1 MKVYSSGVFHYIFS
15 EILSILTFYLIL
27 LFKKYFIPEDSE
39 MGGGFCRGRSRGRG
53 RGNLAVR
60 EMRKGNRPTDQNDIA
75 DWGSYMEAKRMK
87 LLDQFY
93 NSEVKK
99 LSSIFEGIAILVN
112 GLTRPSA
119 DELKSIMATHGG
131 EFHMYQSSTT
141 THIIASNLPNV
152 KIKNLGTIPIVKPSW
167 IVDSIAMNKLLDFK
181 KYLLYNNQS
190 RTQPRL
196 EFTILQKP
204 GSYTTPQKSNVDKT
218 DIANDSTKVGVSTLE
233 GSLRNK
239 DQAKIENIS
248 VVDAK
253 SKTITKTAADPN
265 FLQEFYQNSRL
276 HLISTLCA
284 EYKNLVNKMRETS
297 DGYFPGKDKL
307 IAKKAKGPRAF
318 YPATASVVMHIDMDC
333 FFVSVAL
340 RSRPDLRGQPLAIT
354 HARNARLTNEN
365 SNRGAEFRLWEQ
377 LEPEEKVDIGD
388 RDSMSEIAS
397 CSYEARKCGVRNGMF
412 LGQAI
417 KLCPELKTQPYDF
430 EGYKEVSNIL
440 YTTIASYTLDIEA
453 MSCDEMYVDVTKVLK
468 ETGLTVDEWANHIRS
483 EIMEATGCPCST
495 GFGANRLQARLATRK
510 AKPAGQYYLQADDVE
525 AYMADIP
532 LSDLPGVGRV
542 TLSKLSN
549 LGLNTCGDV
558 QMKSLNFIQSVLG
571 KKMGETLKDQA
582 RGIDNRPLNFT
593 HERKSIS
600 ADVNYGIRFKKLEEC
615 YAFLQSLSEEV
626 YNRMTAVNMTARGL
640 TLKLLVRAPEAPVE
654 TAKYLGCGVCES
666 ITKSSTANIVFN
678 ESNVIYREVKALYDK
693 IDPPFVDLRGVG
705 IQMTKLEKS
714 APVNSVLSNFL
725 KQNDKKE
732 NRVISTEKDT
742 SKDQGLEP
750 KKTLAIDVT
759 PTLKGAGKKTVQQSK
774 RGRPKGSKVRNTERH
789 NPNIIGDYF
798 GKSKVG
804 SQQGKRKQQLQQNLA
819 EHEIDLKVLNELPED
834 LRNEIIKEYHLES
847 KLNQASKVCDV
858 QPQSSQKAKAPAN
871 KSKSPFTNMSWEQIK
886 PVVKKWIATEKEPAD
901 VDTEM
906 IADHFRQMALDR
918 KIEQLHKIFRYLHRA
933 FSSLT
938 CPWHAAYMSMV
949 NIMQQGMVAR
959 YGNTLMVQ
967 RNFECCQM

>member
-1 MKVYSSGVFHYIFS
+1 
-15 EILSILTFYLIL
+15 
-27 LFKKYFIPEDSE
+27 
-39 MGGGFCRGRSRGRG
+39 MGGGFCRGRGRGRG
-53 RGNLAVR
+53 RGNLVVR
-60 EMRKGNRPTDQNDIA
+60 EMKKGNRSTDPEELA
-75 DWGSYMEAKRMK
+75 DWGSYMEAKRLK
-87 LLDQFY
+87 LLDQFH
-93 NSEVKK
+93 NSEIKK
-99 LSSIFEGIAILVN
+99 VSNIFEGIAILVN

-119 DELKSIMATHGG
+119 DELKNIMATHGG

-167 IVDSIAMNKLLDFK
+167 IVDSVAMNKLLDFK

-196 EFTILQKP
+196 DFTIVQKNENFTIP
-204 GSYTTPQKSNVDKT
+204 PKSSVDGTSK
-218 DIANDSTKVGVSTLE
+218 ANDSTKIGISNLERNVGDHDLTKV
-233 GSLRNK
+233 
-239 DQAKIENIS
+239 ENTS
-248 VVDAK
+248 VVDTK
-253 SKTITKTAADPN
+253 SKAITKTAADPN

-284 EYKNLVNKMRETS
+284 EYKNLVNKLRETS
-297 DGYFPGKDKL
+297 DGHFPGKDKL
-307 IAKKAKGPRAF
+307 IAKKAEGPRVF
-318 YPATASVVMHIDMDC
+318 YPAAASVVMHIDMDC

-377 LEPEEKVDIGD
+377 LEPGEKVDIGD

-440 YTTIASYTLDIEA
+440 YTTIATYTLDIEA

-468 ETGLTVDEWANHIRS
+468 ETGLSVEEWATHIRN

-525 AYMADIP
+525 AYMAEIP

-558 QMKSLNFIQSVLG
+558 QMKPLNFIQSVLG
-571 KKMGETLKDQA
+571 KKVGQTLKDQA

-615 YAFLQSLSEEV
+615 YAFLQSLAEEV
-626 YNRMTAVNMTARGL
+626 FNRMTAVNMTARGL
-640 TLKLLVRAPEAPVE
+640 TLKLLVRAAEAPVE

-666 ITKSSTANIVFN
+666 ITKSSTANIIFN
-678 ESNVIYREVKALYDK
+678 DPNVIYKEVKALYDK

-714 APVNSVLSNFL
+714 LPVNSVLSNFL
-725 KQNDKKE
+725 KQSSKKE
-732 NRVISTEKDT
+732 NSAMSIDRDK
-742 SKDQGLEP
+742 SKNEGLESKENIAFDDRP
-750 KKTLAIDVT
+750 IVKEG
-759 PTLKGAGKKTVQQSK
+759 GARKKTVENSR
-774 RGRPKGSKVRNTERH
+774 RGRPKGSKSGSTRNKEKHTS
-789 NPNIIGDYF
+789 NIIGDYF

-804 SQQGKRKQQLQQNLA
+804 SQQGKGKQQPQPSLSP
-819 EHEIDLKVLNELPED
+819 HEIDLKVLNELPED
-834 LRNEIIKEYHLES
+834 LRNEIIKEYQLER
-847 KLNQASKVCDV
+847 KLNQVPKVGDV
-858 QPQSSQKAKAPAN
+858 QLQSSQETKASTR

-886 PVVKKWIATEKEPAD
+886 PVLNKWIATEKEPAD

-906 IADHFRQMALDR
+906 IANHFRQMALDR
-918 KIEQLHKIFRYLHRA
+918 KIEQLHKIFRYLHRI
-933 FSSLT
+933 FSGLT

-949 NIMQQGMVAR
+949 NIMQQGMVAK

-967 RNFECCQM
+967 TNFECCHM

>member
-1 MKVYSSGVFHYIFS
+1 
-15 EILSILTFYLIL
+15 
-27 LFKKYFIPEDSE
+27 

-53 RGNLAVR
+53 RGNFIVR
-60 EMRKGNRPTDQNDIA
+60 EMKKGSRSTDPNELA

-87 LLDQFY
+87 LLDQFHS
-93 NSEVKK
+93 SEVTK
-99 LSSIFEGIAILVN
+99 LSNIFEGIRILVN
-112 GLTRPSA
+112 GLTRPPA
-119 DELKSIMATHGG
+119 DELKNIMAAHGG

-167 IVDSIAMNKLLDFK
+167 IVDSVAMGKLIDFK

-190 RTQPRL
+190 RSQPRL
-196 EFTILQKP
+196 DFTVVQKT
-204 GSYTTPQKSNVDKT
+204 GNCTTPQNSSVDRT
-218 DIANDSTKVGVSTLE
+218 GVANGTKVGISTHE
-233 GSLRNK
+233 GSLEDH
-239 DQAKIENIS
+239 DQTKIENTS
-248 VVDAK
+248 VVDTK
-253 SKTITKTAADPN
+253 SKAITKTAADPN

-284 EYKNLVNKMRETS
+284 EYKNLVNRLRETS
-297 DGYFPGKDKL
+297 DGHFPGKDKL
-307 IAKKAKGPRAF
+307 IAKKAEGPRAF
-318 YPATASVVMHIDMDC
+318 YSSAASVVMHIDMDC

-354 HARNARLTNEN
+354 HARNARLANEN
-365 SNRGAEFRLWEQ
+365 SNRGAEFKLWEQ
-377 LEPEEKVDIGD
+377 LQSGEKVDIGD
-388 RDSMSEIAS
+388 RESMSEIAS

-417 KLCPELKTQPYDF
+417 KLCPDLKTQPYDF

-468 ETGLTVDEWANHIRS
+468 ATGLTVDEWATHIRS
-483 EIMEATGCPCST
+483 EIMEVTGCPCST

-525 AYMADIP
+525 AYMAEIP

-558 QMKSLNFIQSVLG
+558 QMKPLSFIQSVLG
-571 KKMGETLKDQA
+571 KKAGQTLKDQA
-582 RGIDNRPLNFT
+582 RGIDNRPLNFI

-615 YAFLQSLSEEV
+615 HAFLHSLSEEV
-626 YNRMTAVNMTARGL
+626 FNRMTAVNMTARGL

-666 ITKSSTANIVFN
+666 ITKSSTANIIFN
-678 ESNVIYREVKALYDK
+678 DPNVIYKEVKVLYDK
-693 IDPPFVDLRGVG
+693 IDPPFIDLRGVG

-714 APVNSVLSNFL
+714 LPVNSVLSNFL
-725 KQNDKKE
+725 KQSSKKE
-732 NRVISTEKDT
+732 NMAVSNERDM

-750 KKTLAIDVT
+750 KENKATDDRAT
-759 PTLKGAGKKTVQQSK
+759 PKEGGAGKNVMEKSR
-774 RGRPKGSKVRNTERH
+774 RGRPKGSKNGVIKNKEKRATNVL
-789 NPNIIGDYF
+789 GDYF
-798 GKSKVG
+798 GKSKAG
-804 SQQGKRKQQLQQNLA
+804 SQQDKGKQKSQQSLGQ
-819 EHEIDLKVLNELPED
+819 HEIDLKVLNELPED
-834 LRNEIIKEYHLES
+834 LRKEIIKEYQLES
-847 KLNQASKVCDV
+847 KLNQVSKVGGV
-858 QPQSSQKAKAPAN
+858 QPQSSQKTKASTK
-871 KSKSPFTNMSWEQIK
+871 KSASPFTSMSWDQIK
-886 PVVKKWIATEKEPAD
+886 PVVNKWIASENEPAE

-906 IADHFRQMALDR
+906 IANHFRQMAMDR
-918 KIEQLHKIFRYLHRA
+918 KIEQLHKIFRYLHR
-933 FSSLT
+933 
-938 CPWHAAYMSMV
+938 
-949 NIMQQGMVAR
+949 
-959 YGNTLMVQ
+959 
-967 RNFECCQM
+967 